1 MRLHHPSHRQLE
13 SGCTARLASCD
24 GASTITYAANASGLT
39 QTAACLS
46 TRRCEVTRFRHDAGC
61 WLFRGT
67 NRSSDG
73 GTKRRTGTCTDT
85 CTDKHRQAG
94 VVRSPMRGTGAAEAG
109 CSLLLKAGSDTICPA
124 ATSSLHIS
132 KKKIIASQLTMS

>member
-13 SGCTARLASCD
+13 TGCTARLASCD

-61 WLFRGT
+61 WLF
-67 NRSSDG
+67 
-73 GTKRRTGTCTDT
+73 KC
-85 CTDKHRQAG
+85 
-94 VVRSPMRGTGAAEAG
+94 AEAPTEAQMEAP
-109 CSLLLKAGSDTICPA
+109 KDAQAHAQTHAQTNTDRREW
-124 ATSSLHIS
+124 
-132 KKKIIASQLTMS
+132 